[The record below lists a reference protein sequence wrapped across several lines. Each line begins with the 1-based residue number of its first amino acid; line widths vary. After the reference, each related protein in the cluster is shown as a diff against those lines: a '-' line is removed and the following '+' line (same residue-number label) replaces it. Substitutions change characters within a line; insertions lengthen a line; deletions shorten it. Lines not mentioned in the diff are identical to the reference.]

1 MSSTPSTKPSVNKS
15 VEKAINDQ
23 IQAEFESAYI
33 YLAMSAKFNE
43 LGLSGFAHWLR
54 LQWEEET
61 AHALKF
67 YEFLLSRDGHVE
79 LKSINQPEVNFSTPL
94 EAFEQVLA
102 HEQYITG
109 RIHELY
115 DLATTNRDYPLQTLL
130 HWFIDEQVEEED
142 SARAVI
148 DTLRL
153 IGDSGSNLFLLD
165 RELGARQP
173 DEDEE

>member
-1 MSSTPSTKPSVNKS
+1 MSRKPSKKPSVNKS

-43 LGLSGFAHWLR
+43 MGFGGIAHWLR

-61 AHALKF
+61 AHAMKF
-67 YEFLLSRDGHVE
+67 YDFLLSRDGEVE
-79 LKSINQPEVNFSTPL
+79 LKELKKPTIAFSSPL

-115 DLATTNRDYPLQTLL
+115 DLATKHRDYPLQTLL

-142 SARAVI
+142 AARAVI

-153 IGDSGSNLFLLD
+153 IGDSSSNLFLLD

-173 DEDEE
+173 EEG